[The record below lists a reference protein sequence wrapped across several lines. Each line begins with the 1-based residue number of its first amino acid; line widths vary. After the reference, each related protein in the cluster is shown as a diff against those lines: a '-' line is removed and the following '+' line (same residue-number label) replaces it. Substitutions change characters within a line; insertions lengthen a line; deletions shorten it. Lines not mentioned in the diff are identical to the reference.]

1 MPEITPDRLQQFAC
15 MRATAGEIF
24 ASTLKNASIEAAFAR
39 HVHCERRVL
48 RIGDDLHPLDSY
60 SRVFVVSIGK
70 AAHTMA
76 AALQAQIGGSLEGI
90 VVSPEV
96 RGSSTDLSLINAA
109 SINHAATNR
118 ASTNHVS
125 INQVRG
131 FRYFFAGHP
140 TPNAESVRAA
150 DAILKSLRALDST
163 ALVIFMISGG
173 GSSLVERPIDD
184 EISLPDLAATY
195 RTLVH
200 SGAPIAEINAI
211 RKHLSAVK
219 GGRLA
224 QAAYPAQQVSILV
237 SDVPSNT
244 PDALASGPTMP
255 DSSSIHDCDQI
266 TEKYHLV
273 SQFPES
279 VAGLFRQHA
288 LEETPKSD
296 DPAFVRARWWTVL
309 SNQVAIDQAS
319 AAATRAGFAVDV
331 DNSCDDWPYDKAAS
345 HLLHRLRELRRS
357 ASRVC
362 LISGGEVTVTVRDGG
377 VGGRNQQF
385 ALACAEQIAGEDIT
399 VLSAGT
405 DGIDGNSPA
414 AGAVVDG
421 STLDRAARSGE
432 ANAARNAL
440 AAFNAYPL
448 FEALGDAVMTGPTGN
463 NLRDLRILLAY

>member
-1 MPEITPDRLQQFAC
+1 
-15 MRATAGEIF
+15 
-24 ASTLKNASIEAAFAR
+24 
-39 HVHCERRVL
+39 
-48 RIGDDLHPLDSY
+48 
-60 SRVFVVSIGK
+60 
-70 AAHTMA
+70 
-76 AALQAQIGGSLEGI
+76 
-90 VVSPEV
+90 
-96 RGSSTDLSLINAA
+96 
-109 SINHAATNR
+109 
-118 ASTNHVS
+118 
-125 INQVRG
+125 
-131 FRYFFAGHP
+131 
-140 TPNAESVRAA
+140 
-150 DAILKSLRALDST
+150 
-163 ALVIFMISGG
+163 MISGG

-266 TEKYHLV
+266 AEKYHLV